1 MLRISSALLCVVAA
15 LVLPAL
21 ASCARIDPNLLPA
34 QLASQPKIAR
44 GKPFKHL
51 VYLQP
56 ASGRLFFIMIEGDG
70 TPWVQG
76 RLPAAD
82 PTPSN
87 PLAFRLAANTPAP
100 TAYIGRPCYFRLRDR
115 KCRPYYWTQG
125 RFSPEVVD
133 SMTVVVN
140 ELLATVTYERCVL
153 VGHSGG
159 GTLALLLASRV
170 DDSCAVV
177 TIAGP
182 TDINAWAS
190 LHGYMPLVGS
200 LNPSDEIERLVGIQR
215 FYLLGM
221 RDDNVPPDLFET
233 TVEDSLE
240 VEIWRFDDFD
250 HVCCW
255 EEHWGRLLSKLEA
268 AL

>member
-1 MLRISSALLCVVAA
+1 MPKVSNAFLRGVTALL
-15 LVLPAL
+15 LPPL
-21 ASCARIDPNLLPA
+21 TGCAVGSLEPLPD
-34 QLASQPKIAR
+34 QLASQAEIAQ
-44 GKPFKHL
+44 GETFKHL

-87 PLAFRLAANTPAP
+87 PLVFRLAANTPAP
-100 TAYIGRPCYFRLRDR
+100 AAYVGRPCYFRLGDR
-115 KCRPYYWTQG
+115 ECRPYHWTQG

-133 SMTVVVN
+133 SMAVVVN
-140 ELLATVTYERCVL
+140 DLLATVAYERCVL

-182 TDINAWAS
+182 TDIHAWSS
-190 LHGYMPLVGS
+190 LHGYLPLVGS
-200 LNPSDEIERLVGIQR
+200 LNPSDEIDRLAGIQQ
-215 FYLLGM
+215 FHLLGM

-233 TVEDSLE
+233 AFEESSE
-240 VEIWRFDDFD
+240 VEIWRFEDFN

-255 EEHWGRLLSKLEA
+255 EAHWDQLLLQLDA